1 MKLKE
6 SIAGLI
12 SAAILLSASSVVLA
26 DDEFKVDFTQTYI
39 VTNEDSSSQT
49 PEIPSSHFYV
59 TEVQDASILNIS
71 TVPGISNVNNGNP
84 ENVAITNPDVTFS
97 ATVPANTENYQ
108 VDYPVELVFND
119 DVATG
124 VYRYELHKTTG
135 DLDEFCYV
143 DVYVFNNETSVNLYE
158 SNNFADSQVKIIG
171 FTDNYLIEQG
181 EVISYNYTSI
191 IQFQLEDGTLIHDDI
206 SIGYSVTNQPID
218 NAPIRKLSARPNS
231 RVLGASRMNFAET
244 TNDISFQ
251 PVLDEYET
259 VLAQLLASGYEVVI
273 DEVAENTSGIWFSN
287 DPNETL
293 IFHVYMKVTD
303 GPTPTATSTVTPTVT
318 PEPSTTPV
326 PTVTPEPTATPT
338 PSEPKTGDDFNP
350 VYYTTLV
357 IASILG
363 LVSSVI
369 YISSMKIKKNKDEE
383 N

>member
-1 MKLKE
+1 M
-6 SIAGLI
+6 
-12 SAAILLSASSVVLA
+12 LSASSVVLA
-26 DDEFKVDFTQTYI
+26 DEEFKVDFTQTYV

-71 TVPGISNVNNGNP
+71 TVPGINNLNNGNP

-135 DLDEFCYV
+135 DLDEFCYL
-143 DVYVFNNETSVNLYE
+143 DVCVFTDETVVNLYE
-158 SNNFADSQVKIIG
+158 SSNFANSQVKIIG

-206 SIGYSVTNQPID
+206 SIGYNVTNPPID
-218 NAPIRKLSARPNS
+218 NAPIRKLSARPIS

-244 TNDISFQ
+244 TNDISLQ
-251 PVLDEYET
+251 PMLDEYET
-259 VLAQLLASGYEVVI
+259 VLAQLLASGYEVVR

-287 DPNETL
+287 DPNENL
-293 IFHVYMKVTD
+293 I
-303 GPTPTATSTVTPTVT
+303 
-318 PEPSTTPV
+318 
-326 PTVTPEPTATPT
+326 
-338 PSEPKTGDDFNP
+338 
-350 VYYTTLV
+350 
-357 IASILG
+357 
-363 LVSSVI
+363 
-369 YISSMKIKKNKDEE
+369 
-383 N
+383 

>member
-26 DDEFKVDFTQTYI
+26 DEEFKVDFTQTYV

-59 TEVQDASILNIS
+59 TQVQDASILNIS
-71 TVPGISNVNNGNP
+71 TVPGINNVNNGNP
-84 ENVAITNPDVTFS
+84 ENVAITNPDVAFND
-97 ATVPANTENYQ
+97 TVPANTENYQ
-108 VDYPVELVFND
+108 VDYPVELIFND
-119 DVATG
+119 NVATG

-135 DLDEFCYV
+135 DLDEFCYF
-143 DVYVFNNETSVNLYE
+143 DVYIFTDETAVNFYE
-158 SNNFADSQVKIIG
+158 SSNFSNAQVKIVG

-206 SIGYSVTNQPID
+206 SIGYNVTNPPID
-218 NAPIRKLSARPNS
+218 NAPVRKLSARPTS
-231 RVLGASRMNFAET
+231 RVLDASRVNFAET

-251 PVLDEYET
+251 PALDEYET
-259 VLAQLLASGYEVVI
+259 VLAQLLASGYEVVK

-293 IFHVYMKVTD
+293 IFHVYMKAVD
-303 GPTPTATSTVTPTVT
+303 G
-318 PEPSTTPV
+318 

-350 VYYTTLV
+350 VYYTTLAIV
-357 IASILG
+357 SILG
-363 LVSSVI
+363 LASGVI
-369 YISSMKIKKNKDEE
+369 YIRSKKIKKNKDEE

>member
-1 MKLKE
+1 MKNLNNRLYKGDNMKLKE

-26 DDEFKVDFTQTYI
+26 DEEFKVDFTQTYV

-71 TVPGISNVNNGNP
+71 TVPGINNVNNGNP
-84 ENVAITNPDVTFS
+84 ENVAITDPDVAFS
-97 ATVPANTENYQ
+97 DTVPANTENYQ

-119 DVATG
+119 NVATG

-135 DLDEFCYV
+135 DLDEFCYF
-143 DVYVFNNETSVNLYE
+143 DVYIFTDETAVNFYE
-158 SNNFADSQVKIIG
+158 SSNFSNAQVKIIG

-206 SIGYSVTNQPID
+206 SLGYSVTNSSID
-218 NAPIRKLSARPNS
+218 NASIRKLSARPTS
-231 RVLGASRMNFAET
+231 RVLSASRVNFAET
-244 TNDISFQ
+244 ANDISFQ
-251 PVLDEYET
+251 PALDEYET
-259 VLAQLLASGYEVVI
+259 VLAQLLASGYEVVK

-293 IFHVYMKVTD
+293 IFHIYMKIVD
-303 GPTPTATSTVTPTVT
+303 GPTI
-318 PEPSTTPV
+318 
-326 PTVTPEPTATPT
+326 TPEPTATPT

-350 VYYTTLV
+350 VYYTILAIV
-357 IASILG
+357 SILG
-363 LVSSVI
+363 LASSVI
-369 YISSMKIKKNKDEE
+369 YIHSKKIKKNKDEE